1 MKSVTI
7 LYRNNTNLNAIAF
20 IKANLEEIF
29 GQYAEFS
36 NIFISELNPGDK
48 LQADAFLALDDNVFQ
63 HANDYVD
70 DIAKVIKINRSPD
83 RSALNQ
89 ISKIPTGKTVL
100 IVNDSYE
107 SSLSTTQSFY
117 EVGIGHINMVAY
129 DESLEHTGLY
139 DQIDIAITPAESHL
153 VPSHITNII
162 DIGYRKVSFET
173 MFKLMKLLD
182 LDISTINRNLFRHI
196 HSIVESNSAFHSS
209 YVFGY
214 LKSEMLSHIVN
225 TSKIGMVLVDSYYE
239 PVYVNDKACRI
250 FQNDDKTSIR
260 IEDYID
266 PAILTSPDA
275 STTPIQILGG
285 RYFFDKYTLRLMDEV
300 AGYYITLQDEL
311 DVELASKSMRQKG
324 FMAKH
329 QFKDIIH
336 ASAGMDKVIQTA
348 KQIAQT
354 DHTVLI
360 RGESGTGKELI
371 AQSIHNA
378 SYRNKYPF
386 VAVNCAAL
394 PDNLLESEL
403 FGYEPGAFTGAQSKG
418 KVGLFEEANHG
429 TIFLDEIG
437 DISPK
442 LQTRLLRTIQERQ
455 VMKVGSERVIDID
468 IRLITATNKNLE
480 AAVREGEFRSDL
492 FFRLNVLP
500 IVLPPLRNRKDD
512 IIVLLQHFLGNDF
525 KNITNEE
532 KNILLRYDWPGNIRE
547 LENISTYYKTLSAL
561 PEYVL
566 QQSAPDNVYA
576 KKANIRPTVLE
587 IIGQNTEIS
596 HGIGRNALL
605 QQLEKRNLRISDGNL
620 RTLLS
625 KLEEDGLITISKGRY
640 GTRITE
646 KGVAALAN
654 PDKSTTED
662 DMPL

>member
-360 RGESGTGKELI
+360 RGESGTGKELF
-371 AQSIHNA
+371 AQAIHNA
-378 SYRNKYPF
+378 SMFSSGPF
-386 VAVNCAAL
+386 VSVNCGSIPAS
-394 PDNLLESEL
+394 LLESEL
-403 FGYEPGAFTGAQSKG
+403 FGYENGSFTGARKG
-418 KVGLFEEANHG
+418 GQIGKFELAERG
-429 TIFLDEIG
+429 TLFLDEINSIPL
-437 DISPK
+437 DMQVK
-442 LQTRLLRTIQERQ
+442 LLRVLQD
-455 VMKVGSERVIDID
+455 KK
-468 IRLITATNKNLE
+468 ITRIGGTNSIELHVKIIAASNENLWE
-480 AAVREGEFRSDL
+480 LVQRGEFRADL
-492 FFRLNVLP
+492 FYRLNV
-500 IVLPPLRNRKDD
+500 
-512 IIVLLQHFLGNDF
+512 IIFYCHFEPFD
-525 KNITNEE
+525 
-532 KNILLRYDWPGNIRE
+532 
-547 LENISTYYKTLSAL
+547 
-561 PEYVL
+561 
-566 QQSAPDNVYA
+566 
-576 KKANIRPTVLE
+576 
-587 IIGQNTEIS
+587 
-596 HGIGRNALL
+596 
-605 QQLEKRNLRISDGNL
+605 
-620 RTLLS
+620 
-625 KLEEDGLITISKGRY
+625 
-640 GTRITE
+640 
-646 KGVAALAN
+646 
-654 PDKSTTED
+654 
-662 DMPL
+662 

>member
-1 MKSVTI
+1 MKHVKI
-7 LYRNNTNLNAIAF
+7 LYRNRANENAIEF

-29 GQYAEFS
+29 GQYITFS
-36 NIFISELNPGDK
+36 NCYIDDLEPRSRLE
-48 LQADAFLALDDNVFQ
+48 ADAFLALDDNIFQ
-63 HANDYVD
+63 ASNDFIT
-70 DIAKVIKINRSPD
+70 DISKVIKLNRSPN
-83 RSALNQ
+83 RTALNQ
-89 ISKIPTGKTVL
+89 ISKIPAGTTVL
-100 IVNDSYE
+100 IVNDSHE
-107 SSLSTTQSFY
+107 SSLATTQSFY
-117 EVGIGHINMVAY
+117 EIGIGHINMVAF

-139 DQIDIAITPAESHL
+139 DAIDIAITPAEPHL
-153 VPSHITNII
+153 VPAHIKKII
-162 DIGYRKVSFET
+162 DIGYRKVSFDT
-173 MFKLMKLLD
+173 MFKLMKMLD
-182 LDISTINRNLFRHI
+182 LDIATINRNLFRHI
-196 HSIVESNSAFHSS
+196 HSVVESNTAFHSN
-209 YVFGY
+209 YIFGY

-225 TSKIGMVLVDSYYE
+225 TSKIGMILVDSYYE
-239 PVYVNDKACRI
+239 SVYVNDKACRI
-250 FQNDDKTSIR
+250 FQNDDKAAIR
-260 IEDYID
+260 IEDYIE
-266 PAILTSPDA
+266 PAVLTSPDA
-275 STTPIQILGG
+275 AQLPIEILGSS
-285 RYFFDKYTLRLMDEV
+285 YYFDKYAIRLMDEV
-300 AGYYITLQDEL
+300 AGYYITLQDEH
-311 DVELASKSMRQKG
+311 DIEIASRGMRQKG

-336 ASAGMDKVIQTA
+336 ASPSMDKVIQTA
-348 KQIAQT
+348 KQIALT

-403 FGYEPGAFTGAQSKG
+403 FGYEAGAFTGAQSKG
-418 KVGLFEEANHG
+418 KIGLFEEANHG

-455 VMKVGSERVIDID
+455 IMRVGSDRVIDID

-500 IVLPPLRNRKDD
+500 IVIPPLRDRRDD
-512 IIVLLQHFLGNDF
+512 VTLLLQHFLGSDF

-532 KNILLRYDWPGNIRE
+532 KDVLLHYDWPGNIRE
-547 LENISTYYKTLSAL
+547 LENIATYYKTLSAL
-561 PEYVL
+561 PEYVFH
-566 QQSAPDNVYA
+566 QTPSGNVYT
-576 KKANIRPTVLE
+576 KKASIRPTVLE
-587 IIGQNTEIS
+587 IINQNTEIS

-605 QQLEKRNLRISDGNL
+605 QQLEKKNLHISDGNL

-646 KGVAALAN
+646 LGIASLGAPQ
-654 PDKSTTED
+654 PDDEE
-662 DMPL
+662 